1 MKRFTADAFAAMSR
15 RRGYNVDKPAKEQLE
30 ERLRET
36 LARIRTTGETL
47 DELSRDGAAML
58 AVATQRPLTEDE
70 ALRVLAGHQYM
81 EECLGSAEYQ
91 IVNERASSERQRE
104 NANAWSM
111 SCADLGRSLER
122 IAMAAG
128 EPALAQDPERLA
140 EVVGELAAGRIP
152 RAALLVD
159 NEHLARVL
167 TLVARENARQ
177 IQYWESWG
185 AQQRAM
191 SHPNHA
197 RALHLLSELGA
208 IASLLLADD
217 GRSMLCED
225 LVRVAA
231 LAVLWIELLLPIQE
245 KTSTN
250 GAAAAGTVPQD
261 EVVAHVTG
269 QGSEGCRPPSHAAA
283 GGEAVQGVDENT
295 MGHAPARTGLPRD
308 ATTAALNAAS
318 DSLREHRIAVRL
330 IAGAIAD
337 PALAED
343 PRLLADRVTETIEAL
358 KTELEASE
366 ANHNKTLELLGR
378 QTRALAESSD
388 VEARLR
394 GEIEVESTWSPLGDA
409 RPARG
414 WAVVTGEESVVC
426 WALFD
431 SESEA
436 QAFAQWRQEK
446 ERVKDEDDQDPS
458 WECVS
463 VLPAQ
468 FPNGLPARFWNSLD
482 PAPALELDQVAADEV
497 QP

>member
-1 MKRFTADAFAAMSR
+1 MKRFTADAFAALSR

-36 LARIRTTGETL
+36 LARIRATGETL

-70 ALRVLAGHQYM
+70 ALRVLAGHQYL
-81 EECLGSAEYQ
+81 EACLGSAEYQ
-91 IVNERASSERQRE
+91 IDNERANAERQRE
-104 NANAWSM
+104 NANAWSI
-111 SCADLGRSLER
+111 SCADLGRTLE
-122 IAMAAG
+122 AVAATVG
-128 EPALAQDPERLA
+128 DIKLSHDPERLVS
-140 EVVGELAAGRIP
+140 VVGELASGRIP

-167 TLVARENARQ
+167 TLVAREGTIQ
-177 IQYWESWG
+177 GQYWQSWSE
-185 AQQRAM
+185 QQRPM
-191 SHPNHA
+191 SHPDHA

-358 KTELEASE
+358 RKELDISE
-366 ANHNKTLELLGR
+366 ADHNKTMELLGR
-378 QTRALAESSD
+378 QARALAESSD
-388 VEARLR
+388 VVARLR
-394 GEIEVESTWSPLGDA
+394 GELEVESTWFPLGDA

-414 WAVVTGEESVVC
+414 WAVVTGEESVGC

-431 SESEA
+431 SEVEA
-436 QAFAQWRQEK
+436 QAFAQWREK
-446 ERVKDEDDQDPS
+446 EERAKDEDDRDPS

-463 VLPAQ
+463 VVPAQ
-468 FPNGLPARFWNSLD
+468 FPNGLPVRFWNSLD
-482 PAPALELDQVAADEV
+482 PAPELDQVAEV